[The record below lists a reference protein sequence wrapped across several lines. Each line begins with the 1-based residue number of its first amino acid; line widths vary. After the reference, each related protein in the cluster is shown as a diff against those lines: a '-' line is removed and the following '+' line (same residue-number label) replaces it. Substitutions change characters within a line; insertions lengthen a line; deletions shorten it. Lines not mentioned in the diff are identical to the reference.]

1 MAGRKRCINIAH
13 AKSADST
20 TTPTNA
26 KDCSSALVLSTI
38 NLRAMECD
46 NPSDAESKQI
56 TPNSAGQPVQL
67 APPPSNAESKHIT
80 PNSAVQP
87 VPLPPQLQL
96 FFADCPP
103 VPQIEVAFN
112 NGNWW
117 SIPEEINTLLFEQ
130 YAAGNDAVYT

>member
-1 MAGRKRCINIAH
+1 
-13 AKSADST
+13 
-20 TTPTNA
+20 
-26 KDCSSALVLSTI
+26 
-38 NLRAMECD
+38 MECH
-46 NPSDAESKQI
+46 NPSDAESKQ
-56 TPNSAGQPVQL
+56 
-67 APPPSNAESKHIT
+67 IT

-130 YAAGNDAVYT
+130 YAAGKDAVYTWDWGETRLGSWKPDDEETSINRYMVDLVAMEQRNIDNDRRRSVRLVWVRPQDKTPLWTGQKPG